1 MNLLL
6 TKLHQNRKEKQGK
19 KPFSTKLLLRRF
31 RPALVAIAFSPWLVT
46 AVNAKE
52 EKGKKV
58 LPSKAYRIPKETV
71 SEESGY
77 FSIIEGKNSKLYIGT
92 AKYGSNAYLVEFDP
106 GKDTMRIAVDA
117 QKEIGT
123 SVKGFAAQAKIHTRN
138 NVGSSGKIYFGTKQ
152 GYPQKGETRDLYLGG
167 HPMWYDPITGKTR
180 VYPIPIKHQGIISV
194 TPDES
199 RGIAYVSTCSDERP
213 IESAHFMVLDLKT
226 GTYRDLIDCR
236 HMYAF
241 IVLDNKGR
249 AYHPMLGG
257 DVVRYDPD
265 KKKLVRINQ
274 TIDGKTPSDE
284 SLLANENTHPIN
296 WDVTPDR
303 KTLYAIAMSGNQLYR
318 YDLTATDKL
327 LRGQSLGKLLPQA
340 AKTDC
345 RAMCVGPTGT
355 VWAAVLEMGKRLH
368 LVSYRE
374 GDKAPRDHGELFVTN
389 PDYTTFRDSAGKPNR
404 WHHGMKKLPDGRMV
418 PMYHMGVCES
428 RDGHV
433 YLTVIYPYTLL
444 KVSKKDLK

>member
-1 MNLLL
+1 MEWFRLSTAPLIL
-6 TKLHQNRKEKQGK
+6 SACLASSLRAVPETTKNPL
-19 KPFSTKLLLRRF
+19 
-31 RPALVAIAFSPWLVT
+31 PA
-46 AVNAKE
+46 
-52 EKGKKV
+52 
-58 LPSKAYRIPKETV
+58 KAYRIPKETV

-77 FSIIEGKNSKLYIGT
+77 FSIVEGKNKRLYIGT
-92 AKYGSNAYLVEFDP
+92 AKYGHNAYLVEFDP
-106 GKDTMRIAVDA
+106 REEKMRIVVDA

-138 NVGSSGKIYFGTKQ
+138 NVGKSGKIYFGTKQ
-152 GYPQKGETRDLYLGG
+152 GYPQKGEPRSAYLGG
-167 HPMWYDPITGKTR
+167 YPMWHDPATGKTR
-180 VYPIPIKHQGIISV
+180 VYQIPIKHQGIISV

-213 IESAHFMVLDLKT
+213 IESTHFMVLDLKT
-226 GTYRDLIDCR
+226 GTYSDLIDCR

-265 KKKLVRINQ
+265 KKKLVRLNQ
-274 TIDGKTPSDE
+274 TIDGKPPSDE

-345 RAMCVGPTGT
+345 RAMCVGPSGT
-355 VWAAVLEMGKRLH
+355 VWA
-368 LVSYRE
+368 
-374 GDKAPRDHGELFVTN
+374 
-389 PDYTTFRDSAGKPNR
+389 
-404 WHHGMKKLPDGRMV
+404 
-418 PMYHMGVCES
+418 
-428 RDGHV
+428 
-433 YLTVIYPYTLL
+433 
-444 KVSKKDLK
+444 